1 MSALDIQIGG
11 DHYKNFKIQ
20 PIKFSVLNNLG
31 FIEGCIVK
39 RICRYQSQ
47 EDPIKD
53 LDKIIH
59 EIQIIKEIRQY
70 ETAKELIKRIEKS
83 TIERKRDADLPEIH
97 GQVFLDTGDFEADLI
112 RIISTQDKW
121 SKEKLLTIIE
131 ALKNNK
137 YSK

>member
-1 MSALDIQIGG
+1 MILLGQTKTLKDNIMSVLDKQVGG

-20 PIKFSVLNNLG
+20 PIEFSTLNNLG

-59 EIQIIKEIRQY
+59 EIQIIKEVRY
-70 ETAKELIKRIEKS
+70 GY
-83 TIERKRDADLPEIH
+83 ADSPEQH
-97 GQVFLDTGDFEADLI
+97 GQVILDTGNFVVDLTQL
-112 RIISTQDKW
+112 ISTQDKW
-121 SKEKLLTIIE
+121 SKEELITVIR
-131 ALKNNK
+131 ALRKNK
-137 YSK
+137 YSS

>member
-1 MSALDIQIGG
+1 MSALDKQVGG

-20 PIKFSVLNNLG
+20 PIEFSTLNNLG

-59 EIQIIKEIRQY
+59 EIQIIKEVRY
-70 ETAKELIKRIEKS
+70 GY
-83 TIERKRDADLPEIH
+83 ADSPEQH
-97 GQVFLDTGDFEADLI
+97 GQVILDTGNFVVDLTQL
-112 RIISTQDKW
+112 ISTQDKW
-121 SKEKLLTIIE
+121 SKEELITVIR
-131 ALKNNK
+131 ALRKNK
-137 YSK
+137 YSS